1 MKKKM
6 KKNTHTKNAEN
17 LVNIG
22 RGEGGQNL
30 YSFFDVKRGWV
41 ISLYSCKIGGNSYE

>member
-6 KKNTHTKNAEN
+6 KKITHTKNAKN

-30 YSFFDVKRGWV
+30 YNFFDVKRDGV
-41 ISLYSCKIGGNSYE
+41 FSLYLSKIGVFR